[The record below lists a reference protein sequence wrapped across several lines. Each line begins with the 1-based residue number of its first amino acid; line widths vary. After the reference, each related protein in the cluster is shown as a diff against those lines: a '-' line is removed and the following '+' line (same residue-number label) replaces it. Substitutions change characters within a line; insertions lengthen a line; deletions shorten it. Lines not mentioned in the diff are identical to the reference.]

1 VCLSLLS
8 FTVSFGLYWSDNTP
22 RLSTVDLYPETTSTS
37 KISVATLVRGSE
49 FGDSTPQAMKTLNSL
64 KSFVMLRDIAQVIV
78 LVEDSGSCAHLP
90 DELSLRVRCAMLASG
105 CHHAFFHKPT
115 IGCVLRQLRSMT
127 TTDVLVFVNSDIV
140 LFDGLMAAIHT
151 LENVSK
157 KYVMVGR
164 RLDVKPGF
172 KVDVRNKLT
181 HKKLELHAREV
192 GFLHG
197 DYGLDYFVMKT
208 EDFPIDLPEFLIGT
222 WRWDNTLLALLMAQ
236 SFDVVDGTSVVTAIH
251 QGVNSAQKANHT
263 LRIGAEYNDK
273 LAAACMRKAYI
284 LGRVNAADFELQMR
298 HSNLA
303 LVPKTHDRVYSLYKC
318 MIRRISFGDPLLV
331 FLANSTHLERL
342 SEMQEWIF
350 SMREINY
357 IIISGDV
364 DDADIISKS
373 EAKVCYAPIAAQSNQ
388 LGPLIPATAASLL
401 DVAQLGVDLAF
412 SQVFPIDAEQA
423 KEVLSPVRF
432 GQTSLHVYETN
443 MIVNIVAGEVGLEYL
458 RRVAR
463 CQKRASVRV
472 RLCMKCFF
480 SAETRRNLLGRRYM
494 QCFNK
499 VWAYDRITA

>member
-1 VCLSLLS
+1 
-8 FTVSFGLYWSDNTP
+8 
-22 RLSTVDLYPETTSTS
+22 
-37 KISVATLVRGSE
+37 
-49 FGDSTPQAMKTLNSL
+49 
-64 KSFVMLRDIAQVIV
+64 
-78 LVEDSGSCAHLP
+78 
-90 DELSLRVRCAMLASG
+90 
-105 CHHAFFHKPT
+105 
-115 IGCVLRQLRSMT
+115 
-127 TTDVLVFVNSDIV
+127 
-140 LFDGLMAAIHT
+140 
-151 LENVSK
+151 
-157 KYVMVGR
+157 
-164 RLDVKPGF
+164 
-172 KVDVRNKLT
+172 
-181 HKKLELHAREV
+181 
-192 GFLHG
+192 
-197 DYGLDYFVMKT
+197 MKT

-251 QGVNSAQKANHT
+251 QGVNSAQKADHT

-458 RRVAR
+458 RRVVH
-463 CQKRASVRV
+463 CQKRASVRI
-472 RLCMKCFF
+472 RLCIKCFF
-480 SAETRRNLLGRRYM
+480 SAVTRRNLLGRRYM
-494 QCFNK
+494 QCF
-499 VWAYDRITA
+499 WAYDRITA